1 MILRL
6 RIFRYKVFHKHPSVD
21 VQRYRCF
28 NTSMA
33 KTLSPKPSHVG
44 TKTYLICFL
53 SIFILSFAFASAGKK
68 PGCHAAVRRSLG
80 VLENEKRTSA
90 RSIRRVSF
98 STNFA
103 FLDSAKFK
111 GAWPQFN
118 SAFPK
123 QKEWLSPDHEY
134 AEQIWMRYQRMK
146 NGGEKKKIF
155 YIGEKYDFSAEDISQ
170 LREVSQSILLDVI
183 DNLQTN
189 HAEVFAT
196 HYDWSPDTGI
206 LKSRITGEVF
216 NIREPHQHPLEI
228 AGSLVQED
236 LVMLIQSGDNYRMVG
251 GFLANPYNWNWH
263 THMGNTLTQIHE
275 YAGVPA
281 PVIKAIDKLMNTFH
295 VGLSITDRMLLR
307 NNWFVAE
314 NPELGNHND
323 GSSKW
328 DDYGKELSPND
339 VEANLFLRLE
349 RQTIRPFTARSVKKK
364 FLLFTVKQF
373 VYDLPSIAGRSIT
386 RDLIQGI
393 EDQRAGEEFD
403 LTNML
408 LVQEYLRERLAQ

>member
-1 MILRL
+1 VGAKIL
-6 RIFRYKVFHKHPSVD
+6 
-21 VQRYRCF
+21 
-28 NTSMA
+28 
-33 KTLSPKPSHVG
+33 LSRFLSFFFVAFALASADKKPSCLG
-44 TKTYLICFL
+44 
-53 SIFILSFAFASAGKK
+53 
-68 PGCHAAVRRSLG
+68 AVTRSLG
-80 VLENEKRTSA
+80 VLKNEKRTSA

-123 QKEWLSPDHEY
+123 HSEWLSPDHEY
-134 AEQIWMRYQRMK
+134 AEQIWMKHQRIK

-155 YIGEKYDFSAEDISQ
+155 YIGKKYGFSEDDISQ
-170 LREVSQSILLDVI
+170 LREVSQSILIDVI
-183 DNLQTN
+183 HNMQTH

-216 NIREPHQHPLEI
+216 NIKEPHQHPLEI

-236 LVMLIQSGDNYRMVG
+236 LIMLIQSGDNYRMIG

-263 THMGNTLTQIHE
+263 THMGSTLTQIHE

-281 PVIKAIDKLMNTFH
+281 PVIRAIDKLMNTFH
-295 VGLSITDRMLLR
+295 VGLSITERMLLR

-328 DDYGKELSPND
+328 DDYGKELSPN
-339 VEANLFLRLE
+339 EIEENLFLRLE
-349 RQTIRPFTARSVKKK
+349 RQTIRPFTAPSVKKK

-373 VYDLPSIAGRSIT
+373 VYDLPSIASRGIT
-386 RDLIQGI
+386 RDLIHGI
-393 EDQRAGEEFD
+393 EDQKAGEEFD

-408 LVQEYLRERLAQ
+408 LVQEYLRARLSQDAESTPNE

>member
-1 MILRL
+1 MG
-6 RIFRYKVFHKHPSVD
+6 
-21 VQRYRCF
+21 
-28 NTSMA
+28 A
-33 KTLSPKPSHVG
+33 KSF
-44 TKTYLICFL
+44 LIRFL
-53 SIFILSFAFASAGKK
+53 SLFLVAFALASADKI
-68 PGCHAAVRRSLG
+68 PGCNAAVMRSLG
-80 VLENEKRTSA
+80 VLKNETRSSL
-90 RSIRRVSF
+90 RSIQKVSF

-134 AEQIWMRYQRMK
+134 VEQLWMRYQRIK
-146 NGGEKKKIF
+146 NGGEKKRIF
-155 YIGEKYDFSAEDISQ
+155 SIGKKENGFSAEDLSQ

-183 DNLQTN
+183 ENLQAY

-196 HYDWSPDTGI
+196 HYEWSPVTGI

-216 NIREPHQHPLEI
+216 NVREPLQHPLEI

-236 LVMLIQSGDNYRMVG
+236 MVLLIQSGKNYRMVG
-251 GFLANPYNWNWH
+251 GLLANPHNWNWH
-263 THMGNTLTQIHE
+263 RHMGKTLTQIHK

-281 PVIKAIDKLMNTFH
+281 PVIKAIDRLMNTFH
-295 VGLSITDRMLLR
+295 VGLSITERMLLR
-307 NNWFVAE
+307 NNWFVVE
-314 NPELGNHND
+314 NPELGNHVD
-323 GSSKW
+323 GSNKW
-328 DDYGKELSPND
+328 DDYGKELNPND
-339 VEANLFLRLE
+339 IEGSLFLRLE
-349 RQTIRPFTARSVKKK
+349 RQTIRPFTAPSVKKR
-364 FLLFTVKQF
+364 FLLFTAKQC

-393 EDQRAGEEFD
+393 EDQKAEGVFD

-408 LVQEYLRERLAQ
+408 LVQDYLKERLPQ